1 VKGGENA
8 GRRLNHDFAVLSL
21 ISRPLAGQTNGLQ
34 GKFIIDADPKGIT
47 GRLALAVWV
56 TRSGH
61 LEPLQTT
68 GGWLP
73 SPKKMNL
80 SVNESKQK

>member
-1 VKGGENA
+1 LGSDVTGGENA
-8 GRRLNHDFAVLSL
+8 GRRLNHDFAALSL
-21 ISRPLAGQTNGLQ
+21 VMRTFASQTNGLQ
-34 GKFIIDADPKGIT
+34 GKFIIDASPKGIT

-61 LEPLQTT
+61 LEPLQAT

-73 SPKKMNL
+73 QPGKN
-80 SVNESKQK
+80 